1 MYPEYAEINGKEY
14 KLDTSWKN
22 ALECFEIIE
31 DETIT
36 DQERCLAVIYKIFN
50 FIPNK
55 DLDLFLEKANI
66 FLSCGESQ
74 EQQQA
79 KKRDM
84 DLIQDQK
91 WIIPSFMSDYHID
104 LSKEDMHWWR
114 YINLIQGL
122 TPNSAL
128 SNIREIRNYDL
139 STIKDQK
146 EKDKIMKMQ
155 KQVELKPKRSVNKIT
170 ETQKENIDNFYKLT
184 GIKRKE

>member
-1 MYPEYAEINGKEY
+1 MYPEYVEISGKEY
-14 KLDTSWKN
+14 KIDTSWKN

-36 DQERCLAVIYKIFN
+36 DQERCLAIIYKIFN
-50 FIPNK
+50 FIPDN

-74 EQQQA
+74 EQQQS
-79 KKRDM
+79 KRRDM

-91 WIIPSFMSDYHID
+91 WIIPSFMSDYQID

-122 TPNSAL
+122 TSNSVL
-128 SNIREIRNYDL
+128 SNVREIRNYDL

-146 EKDKIMKMQ
+146 QKDKIIKMQ
-155 KQVELKPKRSVNKIT
+155 KQVALKPKKNVHDIT
-170 ETQKENIDNFYKLT
+170 DVQKQNVDNFYRLT